1 MSKKL
6 PKLPIIAFHIAWK
19 HDLPQHQV
27 NSRVFLVGDT
37 LTTTQTLEYECCH
50 DMGATDHVCPKL
62 MIKTLLLLLPSFKRH
77 VKINKLIGIFLYNV
91 ASVFEKEP
99 PDCWQLALEIFAPTF
114 LFELLSSVLKSC
126 FLRKIL

>member
-1 MSKKL
+1 MSVKKL

-62 MIKTLLLLLPSFKRH
+62 MIKTLPPPPPP
-77 VKINKLIGIFLYNV
+77 KLQKTCQN
-91 ASVFEKEP
+91 
-99 PDCWQLALEIFAPTF
+99 Q
-114 LFELLSSVLKSC
+114 
-126 FLRKIL
+126 